1 MVSFTYRWDDESNG
15 EIYTERTLEVAD
27 DDDDTELTVN
37 NDDNVTASSNP
48 LYVVENGKEYR
59 LVPLKQRRKLF
70 EHLNDVDKSENAGKL
85 KSPNFD
91 DFEKVRHKKTSSDDK
106 RESVA
111 NGITNSKEIKT
122 TSLNNNGVMK
132 NKDNKNIV
140 DVDKEESVGKTDE
153 NVEKKDETVKSL
165 NVPYIVEEQ
174 EILQNI
180 NIVKSVKNMFLK
192 QNNANVNI
200 CP

>member
-85 KSPNFD
+85 KSPNFE

-111 NGITNSKEIKT
+111 NGITKSKEIKT